1 MDFES
6 IVSAIPPPGQ
16 SSDLATVPRTLSAVI
31 PVLAADLLPWILG
44 ICVLSVILL
53 ILIIVAPWRG
63 VRSEPKLDDE
73 IEARLLL
80 GEDPDEIDR
89 DLAARV
95 MQRRGQVS
103 DSYPSD
109 ET

>member
-1 MDFES
+1 
-6 IVSAIPPPGQ
+6 
-16 SSDLATVPRTLSAVI
+16 VI
-31 PVLAADLLPWILG
+31 PVLATDLLPWILG

-63 VRSEPKLDDE
+63 VRQEPKLDDE

-89 DLAARV
+89 DLAARD
-95 MQRRGQVS
+95 MQPRGQPS
-103 DSYPSD
+103 DLPPSD